1 MRPGFIDLFDD
12 VVGVRV
18 RSSCVCVWI
27 LETQHKRE
35 KTKRELVDIVELGI
49 SNSLEGVY
57 ISLLIL
63 LYAHTIHTIGCG
75 LR

>member
-12 VVGVRV
+12 VGRGKVVCL
-18 RSSCVCVWI
+18 CVDI
-27 LETQHKRE
+27 RNTPKRRR
-35 KTKRELVDIVELGI
+35 KKKKELVDIVELGI

-57 ISLLIL
+57 IALLIL